1 MKLLWN
7 FKWGQWENNA
17 AIYHFSNKNFQDL
30 NNLKM
35 ATYQE
40 VSTKGPLC
48 RWILSG
54 DSCHTQHFTHRVLTR
69 SIVHGSGFDF
79 QSSLHL
85 PVSSSQTGSC
95 TWKRVS
101 RELTAGKSIPQ
112 FQNKRQ
118 VTGELGT
125 KWLQSLQT
133 LKNLG
138 SWRAGSDC
146 PKYLSQHARGPSTM
160 ARTHTDHFGP
170 PGKEEF
176 VFWVKNR
183 KKKIRQGG
191 MQWTWKSS
199 YINRLT
205 HWKKVLDQPWKKS
218 LLGFS

>member
-54 DSCHTQHFTHRVLTR
+54 DSCHTRHFTHRVLTR
-69 SIVHGSGFDF
+69 LIVHGSGFDF

-85 PVSSSQTGSC
+85 PVSLQSDRKLHMEEGKWGAHRWREHTTIPKQETGDRRAGDQVTTVTPDTQESGLMAC
-95 TWKRVS
+95 RVW
-101 RELTAGKSIPQ
+101 LPQIPQ
-112 FQNKRQ
+112 STCQ
-118 VTGELGT
+118 
-125 KWLQSLQT
+125 
-133 LKNLG
+133 
-138 SWRAGSDC
+138 
-146 PKYLSQHARGPSTM
+146 GPSTM
-160 ARTHTDHFGP
+160 ACTHTDHFGP

>member
-54 DSCHTQHFTHRVLTR
+54 DSCHTRHFTHRVLTR
-69 SIVHGSGFDF
+69 LIVHGSGFDF

-101 RELTAGKSIPQ
+101 GELTAGESIPQ

-146 PKYLSQHARGPSTM
+146 PKYLSQHARGQVPWHVHILTTLGHQEKRNLFSGWKTE
-160 ARTHTDHFGP
+160 RKKSD
-170 PGKEEF
+170 KEEC
-176 VFWVKNR
+176 
-183 KKKIRQGG
+183 
-191 MQWTWKSS
+191 SE
-199 YINRLT
+199 
-205 HWKKVLDQPWKKS
+205 HEKVPI
-218 LLGFS
+218 